1 VIAIHAACQKFVSSK
16 TDRLLFNF
24 SFSSTLKNVRVP
36 LGRFIDFKSAFIYC
50 NLYLC
55 FLAFVNDVTFYLGV
69 YMKYGKDCNASG
81 LYLRHKKV
89 IPFSGG
95 VCCSNACRTIGIS

>member
-1 VIAIHAACQKFVSSK
+1 VIAIHAAWQKFVSSK
-16 TDRLLFNF
+16 TGRLLFNSF
-24 SFSSTLKNVRVP
+24 FSSTLKNVRVP

-50 NLYLC
+50 DLYLC
-55 FLAFVNDVTFYLGV
+55 FLAFVNDVLYLGV

-81 LYLRHKKV
+81 LSLRHKKV
-89 IPFSGG
+89 ITFSGG